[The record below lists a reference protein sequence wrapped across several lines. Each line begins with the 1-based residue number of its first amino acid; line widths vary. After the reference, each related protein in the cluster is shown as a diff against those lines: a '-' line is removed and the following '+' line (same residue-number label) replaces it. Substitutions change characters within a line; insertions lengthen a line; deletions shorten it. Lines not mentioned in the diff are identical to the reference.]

1 MTGTVRDGGRTEG
14 GRLFCNYMRIYR
26 EVVCEIQ
33 TSIKMEGTFCALEIV
48 S

>member
-1 MTGTVRDGGRTEG
+1 MTGTVRDEGRTEG
-14 GRLFCNYMRIYR
+14 GRLFCNYVRICI

-33 TSIKMEGTFCALEIV
+33 TSRKMEGTFCALEIV